1 MRLRVATFISRSRL
15 AVVVLFFLPALMPPS
30 VVAQSPEP
38 SPITISVFGDVV
50 MANGLTS
57 GGKVAVLAIWSN
69 EIARSSRNGGALS
82 QTTDADSGGS
92 ASVTFPRQLPP
103 RTMVVVIDV
112 RSGRIEVLAEEPR
125 FRRVELAA
133 RRLKRD
139 SAGDVE
145 AVLSP
150 FDYAVTVLIR
160 PAVGAWIHTGGDGG
174 ASDDDGRPNGGVR
187 TRPAAMT
194 ALGDAPPAPPR
205 ITPRDVV
212 FSVDPHSGVFSIEEV
227 TP

>member
-1 MRLRVATFISRSRL
+1 MRLRVATFISSSRL
-15 AVVVLFFLPALMPPS
+15 ASVVLLSLTALIS
-30 VVAQSPEP
+30 ALAVAQSPEP
-38 SPITISVFGDVV
+38 PPITISVFGDVV
-50 MANGLTS
+50 MANGLTP
-57 GGKVAVLAIWSN
+57 GGEVAVLAIWSN

-82 QTTDADSGGS
+82 QTTEADSGGS

-133 RRLKRD
+133 RRLKRND
-139 SAGDVE
+139 ARDVE

-150 FDYAVTVLIR
+150 FDYAVTVLVR
-160 PAVGAWIHTGGDGG
+160 PVVGAWIHTGGDGG

-194 ALGDAPPAPPR
+194 ALGDAPPAPPK

-212 FSVDPHSGVFSIEEV
+212 LSIDPH
-227 TP
+227 